1 VFDFT
6 PGKSAA
12 QSDYIVVNGDYRDL
26 DGDPLGPDGA
36 LDFENGDTIFLRSG
50 GNALEGEIDADYSAV
65 DGQTTIWIVDNDVIA
80 PDAPVI
86 TSFSDNTGDTSDN
99 VTTDQTLYIYG
110 EAEADST
117 VTIFKDGVEVG
128 QTTADGD
135 GNFVFDYTGTSL
147 ALGIHGFT
155 ATSTDQ
161 SANESDPSN
170 MFPIIIQGANTL
182 TNNPDVYV
190 GTSGSNNIDA
200 KNGND
205 QAFGLAANDTLKG
218 GNGNDLLYGG
228 TENDALYGGN
238 DNDSA
243 FGEAGNDTVYG
254 ENGSDVG
261 SGGEG
266 NDRLEGGAGSDSLD
280 GGNGADLIYG
290 GVGDDSL
297 IGGAGGDKLVG
308 NAGADYIDLGDDGT
322 RDSVYGT
329 VADLGGDTLAG
340 WTTGKAASGTSD
352 VLVITGLQASK
363 YGKLLDSVAL
373 VDGVL
378 SLSKVG
384 GGEIKVVDEFGD
396 ALSGHTD
403 TVLGGDG
410 SILLYIV

>member
-1 VFDFT
+1 MT
-6 PGKSAA
+6 NYYGGK
-12 QSDYIVVNGDYRDL
+12 G
-26 DGDPLGPDGA
+26 
-36 LDFENGDTIFLRSG
+36 
-50 GNALEGEIDADYSAV
+50 
-65 DGQTTIWIVDNDVIA
+65 
-80 PDAPVI
+80 
-86 TSFSDNTGDTSDN
+86 
-99 VTTDQTLYIYG
+99 
-110 EAEADST
+110 
-117 VTIFKDGVEVG
+117 
-128 QTTADGD
+128 
-135 GNFVFDYTGTSL
+135 
-147 ALGIHGFT
+147 
-155 ATSTDQ
+155 
-161 SANESDPSN
+161 
-170 MFPIIIQGANTL
+170 
-182 TNNPDVYV
+182 
-190 GTSGSNNIDA
+190 
-200 KNGND
+200 
-205 QAFGLAANDTLKG
+205 NDTLTGSSKA
-218 GNGNDLLYGG
+218 DSLYG
-228 TENDALYGGN
+228 YGGN
-238 DNDSA
+238 DSIQANSGD
-243 FGEAGNDTVYG
+243 DTVYG

-329 VADLGGDTLAG
+329 VAELGGDTLAG
-340 WTTGKAASGTSD
+340 WTMGKAASGTSD
-352 VLVITGLQASK
+352 VLVIAGLQAK

-384 GGEIKVVDEFGD
+384 GGEIKFVDEFGD